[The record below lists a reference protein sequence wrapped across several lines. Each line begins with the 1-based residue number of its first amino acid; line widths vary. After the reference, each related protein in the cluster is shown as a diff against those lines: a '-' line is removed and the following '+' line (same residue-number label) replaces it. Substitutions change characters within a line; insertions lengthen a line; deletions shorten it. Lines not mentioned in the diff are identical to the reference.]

1 MEKLLWGRGTV
12 KESTVLTD
20 HAKAGVLGEATVEG
34 GSGANVGDDHSVVGR
49 QEHTSYLS
57 FVVRQRIL
65 RPLKIVRQKSA

>member
-20 HAKAGVLGEATVEG
+20 HAKAGSLGEATVEG

-49 QEHTSYLS
+49 QEHHPRLAEQ
-57 FVVRQRIL
+57 VRPGGKLCQ
-65 RPLKIVRQKSA
+65 